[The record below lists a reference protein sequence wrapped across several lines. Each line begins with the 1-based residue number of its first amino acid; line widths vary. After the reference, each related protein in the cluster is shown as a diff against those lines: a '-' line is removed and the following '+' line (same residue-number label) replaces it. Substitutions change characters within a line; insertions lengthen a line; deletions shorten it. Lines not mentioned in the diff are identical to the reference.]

1 MYTLTL
7 KWNGLNNGFNTPHVR
22 SQPCSHYTT
31 FWHEIVSLTVVVFT
45 LHEWSATGGH
55 TWQDHRCETLH
66 GNDAIQT
73 VQVIWIL
80 ICRLKKQYERENDTG
95 ERMDYDALSARLFFR
110 WERMT
115 ACSYYCLARTRG
127 YTYWNS
133 CVYILWQT
141 MGYCCAHFIGNR
153 YQMRLGWGS
162 FPQCFLMWLQLNLT
176 EFQ

>member
-1 MYTLTL
+1 MLTL
-7 KWNGLNNGFNTPHVR
+7 HNFLTRNRESYSCGFHTTWVISNRGSYMTR
-22 SQPCSHYTT
+22 SQMRD
-31 FWHEIVSLTVVVFT
+31 VAR
-45 LHEWSATGGH
+45 EWRNPNSTGYLNPDL
-55 TWQDHRCETLH
+55 Q
-66 GNDAIQT
+66 I
-73 VQVIWIL
+73 
-80 ICRLKKQYERENDTG
+80 KKQYERENDTG